1 MNAMIFFDT
10 LVRSAGIKVHHYL
23 FIPVASLFLLYSCSI
38 NQDNAP
44 ARKYNFDKDWLF
56 HYGDIQ
62 NPHAA
67 VPDTAEWVAV
77 ELPHDWS
84 IEMPFKK
91 SAGGYAIGQTQGGIS
106 WYRKTFITPKN
117 EMEKR
122 RLLYFEG
129 IYMESEVWVN
139 GKQASFHPYGYT
151 SFFCDITNYCNP
163 PGQENIVAVKAK
175 NEGKNSRWYAG
186 SGIYRHVWM
195 ITTGMVH
202 LDEWRTFITTDVI
215 SGEKAKVN
223 IAVDV
228 FNKNEISAE
237 STLSVI
243 IKDNSDNI
251 VGKQDIAVNLKASES
266 KKFNLSVEVTNPDL
280 WSVDSPTL
288 YAAEIKLESGNSCN
302 DIITIPFGIRCISF
316 SANEGFLLNGKSLK
330 LKGGCVHHD
339 NGLLGAVAID
349 RAEERKVELLKAH
362 GYNAVRCAHNPPSE
376 KFLEACD
383 RLGILVIDEAFDQWQ
398 KQKNPDDYHLFF
410 YEWHEKDLTSMI
422 LRDRNHPSIIMWS
435 IGNEIKERSDSS
447 GVVIARRLKEI
458 VQRYD
463 NTRPVTAAINDY
475 WDNPK
480 QDWSVSP
487 LAFASLD
494 VSGYNYMLKEYENDI
509 KLFPDRVLY
518 GSETTAM
525 ERAANWDMVELH
537 PSIIGDFI
545 WTAIDYLGESG
556 IGHALNIKKGE
567 KEPPLFLDWP
577 WFNAWCGDID
587 ICGYK
592 KPQAAIR
599 DILWNK
605 SKIEML
611 VHRPIPEGYEQK
623 ITYWGWPDNEQSWNW
638 EGLEGQL
645 MDVTVYTK
653 YPSVQIYLNG
663 EKLDEKITETK
674 DAANRYTAKFKVKY
688 EPGTLKAVGVNSGY
702 EKESASLTTTGKAVK
717 IRLKADRTDIINSKN
732 DLSYIQAELIDKD
745 GNIIP
750 DNDIVLKLNISGN
763 GRILAAGNADP
774 TDMES
779 FRSLTPKTYK
789 GKALIIVQPQE
800 GDGNINLDVTSSF
813 GLETL
818 IIKCRQ
824 VLQN

>member
-1 MNAMIFFDT
+1 MNTMIVFAT
-10 LVRSAGIKVHHYL
+10 LARNAGVKTRYYFLLIA
-23 FIPVASLFLLYSCSI
+23 ASLFIASSCSE
-38 NQDNAP
+38 NQENVS
-44 ARKYNFDKDWLF
+44 ARKSNFNKDWLF
-56 HYGDIQ
+56 HFGDIQ
-62 NPHAA
+62 NPHAV
-67 VPDTAEWVAV
+67 VPDTTEWVAV

-84 IEMPFKK
+84 IEMPFEK
-91 SAGGYAIGQTQGGIS
+91 SDGGYAVGQTKKGTS

-117 EMEKR
+117 EINKR

-129 IYMESEVWVN
+129 VYMESEVWIN
-139 GKQASFHPYGYT
+139 GKQASFNPYGYT

-195 ITTGMVH
+195 ITTGMLH
-202 LDEWRTFITTDVI
+202 LDEWKTFITTEIV

-228 FNKNEISAE
+228 FNKNDISAE
-237 STLSVI
+237 STLTVT
-243 IKDNSDNI
+243 IKNNNEDI
-251 VGKQDIAVNLKASES
+251 VGQQDVAVSLKASET
-266 KKFNLSVEVTNPDL
+266 KKINLSVEVTNPDL
-280 WSVDSPTL
+280 WSVDFPTL
-288 YAAEIKLESGNSCN
+288 YSAEIKSESGKKLN
-302 DIITIPFGIRCISF
+302 DIISIPFGIRSISF
-316 SANEGFLLNGKSLK
+316 SAKEGFLLNDKSLK

-339 NGLLGAVAID
+339 NGLLGAVAND
-349 RAEERKVELLKAH
+349 RAEERKVELLKAN

-447 GVVIARRLKEI
+447 GVVIASRLKEI
-458 VQRYD
+458 VLRYD
-463 NTRPVTAAINDY
+463 STRPVTAAINDY

-494 VSGYNYMLKEYENDI
+494 VSGYNYMWKEYENDI
-509 KLFPDRVLY
+509 KLFPNRVLY

-525 ERAANWDMVELH
+525 ERAANWDLVEKH
-537 PSIIGDFI
+537 PGIIGDFI

-599 DILWNK
+599 DILWNE

-611 VHRPIPEGYEQK
+611 VHRPVPEGYEQK
-623 ITYWGWPDNEQSWNW
+623 ITYWGWPDNEHSWNW
-638 EGLEGQL
+638 ESYEGKML
-645 MDVTVYTK
+645 DVTVYTR
-653 YPSVQIYLNG
+653 YPSVRLYLNG
-663 EKLDEKITETK
+663 KQLEEKITETK
-674 DAANRYTAKFKVKY
+674 DPANKYTARFKVKY
-688 EPGTLKAVGVNSGY
+688 EPGTIKAVGVNSGE
-702 EKESASLTTTGKAVK
+702 EKESASLTTTGKPVK
-717 IRLKADRTDIINSKN
+717 IRLNADRTVINNSKN
-732 DLSYIQAELIDKD
+732 DLSYVQVELIDKD
-745 GNIIP
+745 GNIVP
-750 DNDIVLKLNISGN
+750 DNDVMLKLNISGN
-763 GRILAAGNADP
+763 GRILAAGNAAP

-800 GDGNINLDVTSSF
+800 GDGKIYLDVTSSY
-813 GLETL
+813 GMEKL
-818 IIKCRQ
+818 IIE
-824 VLQN
+824 

>member
-1 MNAMIFFDT
+1 MINTRFIRT
-10 LVRSAGIKVHHYL
+10 LL
-23 FIPVASLFLLYSCSI
+23 F
-38 NQDNAP
+38 NAP
-44 ARKYNFDKDWLF
+44 IKAFSFFMFLAFILNSCDKDREKVFTRKSNFNKEWFF

-62 NPHAA
+62 NAHTPTL
-67 VPDTAEWVAV
+67 DSTEWIAV

-84 IEMPFKK
+84 IEMPFTK
-91 SAGGYAIGQTQGGIS
+91 SDGGKAIGQTQKGTS
-106 WYRKTFITPKN
+106 WYRKTFTTPKN
-117 EMEKR
+117 EPNKR

-129 IYMESEVWVN
+129 VYMESEVWIN
-139 GKQASFHPYGYT
+139 GIQASFHPYGYT
-151 SFFCDITNYCNP
+151 SFFCDITKYCNP

-195 ITTGMVH
+195 ITTDLLH
-202 LDEWRTFITTDVI
+202 LDEWRTFITTKTA
-215 SGEKAKVN
+215 SNEKAIVN
-223 IAVDV
+223 IAVDA
-228 FNKNEISAE
+228 FNENNNNTE
-237 STLSVI
+237 STITVV
-243 IKDNSDNI
+243 IKDSINNI
-251 VGKQDIAVNLKASES
+251 IGEQKATVNLNASES
-266 KKFNLSVEVTNPDL
+266 KTVKFSIEVSNPDL
-280 WSVDSPTL
+280 WSIDSPTL
-288 YAAEIKLESGNSCN
+288 YTANIKLESGKKLN
-302 DIITIPFGIRCISF
+302 DNISIPFGIRNISF
-316 SANEGFLLNGKSLK
+316 SAKEGFLLNGKSIK

-349 RAEERKVELLKAH
+349 RAEERKVELLKAN

-398 KQKNPDDYHLFF
+398 KQKNPEDYHRFF
-410 YEWHEKDLTSMI
+410 YEWHEKDLASMI
-422 LRDRNHPSIIMWS
+422 LRDRNHPSVIMWS

-447 GVVIARRLKEI
+447 GVAIAYRLREI
-458 VQRYD
+458 VLKYD

-475 WDNPK
+475 WDNPGLN
-480 QDWSVSP
+480 WSVSP
-487 LAFASLD
+487 AAFAALD

-525 ERAANWDMVELH
+525 ERAANWDLVEKY
-537 PSIIGDFI
+537 PCIIGDFI

-599 DILWNK
+599 DILWNE

-611 VHRPIPEGYEQK
+611 VHSPIPDGYEQK

-638 EGLEGQL
+638 KEHEGQL
-645 MDVTVYTK
+645 LDVTVYTR
-653 YPSVQIYLNG
+653 YPFVRLYLNG
-663 EKLDEKITETK
+663 KQLEEKEIETK
-674 DAANRYTAKFKVKY
+674 DPANKYSARFKVKY
-688 EPGTLKAVGVNSGY
+688 EPGILKAVGVNSGE
-702 EKESASLTTTGKAVK
+702 EKETVTLTTTGEPVK
-717 IRLKADRTDIINSKN
+717 IRLRADRTDIKNSKN
-732 DLSYIQAELIDKD
+732 DLSYIQVELIDKA
-745 GNIIP
+745 GNIVP
-750 DNDIVLKLNISGN
+750 DNDVKIELGISGN
-763 GRILAAGNADP
+763 GKILAAGNANP

-789 GKALIIVQPQE
+789 GKALIIVQNLEQ
-800 GDGNINLDVTSSF
+800 DRNIRLDVKSPYGTDS
-813 GLETL
+813 LLIETKL
-818 IIKCRQ
+818 
-824 VLQN
+824 

>member
-1 MNAMIFFDT
+1 MNTLKFFTIFASNAGYKA
-10 LVRSAGIKVHHYL
+10 LVFA
-23 FIPVASLFLLYSCSI
+23 LLVVILSSCSK
-38 NQDNAP
+38 NQEKDFT
-44 ARKYNFDKDWLF
+44 RKSNFDKEWLF

-62 NPHAA
+62 NAHIAELD
-67 VPDTAEWVAV
+67 VAEWVAV

-91 SAGGYAIGQTQGGIS
+91 SDGGIAIGQTQGGTS
-106 WYRKTFITPKN
+106 WYRKTFTTPKN
-117 EMEKR
+117 ELNKR

-129 IYMESEVWVN
+129 VYMESEVWIN

-151 SFFCDITNYCNP
+151 SFFCDITDYCNP
-163 PGQENIVAVKAK
+163 SGQENSIAVKVK

-186 SGIYRHVWM
+186 SGIYRSAWM
-195 ITTGMVH
+195 ITTDMLH
-202 LDEWRTFITTDVI
+202 LDEWSTFITTEI
-215 SGEKAKVN
+215 ASNEKAKVN
-223 IAVDV
+223 IAADV
-228 FNKNEISAE
+228 FNKNDENTE
-237 STLSVI
+237 STLTVT
-243 IKDNSDNI
+243 IKNGLDKI
-251 VGKQDIAVNLKASES
+251 VGEQKVAVNLNASES
-266 KKFNLSVEVTNPDL
+266 KTINFSVEVLNPDL
-280 WSVDSPTL
+280 WSVESPTL
-288 YAAEIKLESGNSCN
+288 YTANLKLESGKKLN
-302 DIITIPFGIRCISF
+302 DIISIPFGIRSISF
-316 SANEGFLLNGKSLK
+316 SAKDGFLLNGKSIK

-349 RAEERKVELLKAH
+349 RAEERKVELLKAN

-398 KQKNPDDYHLFF
+398 KQKNPEDYHRFF
-410 YEWHEKDLTSMI
+410 DEWHEKDLASMI

-447 GVVIARRLKEI
+447 GVIVASMLKEI
-458 VQRYD
+458 AQKYD
-463 NTRPVTAAINDY
+463 DTRPVTAAINDY

-480 QDWSVSP
+480 LNWSVSP

-494 VSGYNYMLKEYENDI
+494 VCGYNYMLKEYENDI

-525 ERAANWDMVELH
+525 ERAANWDLVEKH

-567 KEPPLFLDWP
+567 NEPPLFLDWP

-592 KPQAAIR
+592 KPQATIR
-599 DILWNK
+599 DILWNE

-611 VHRPIPEGYEQK
+611 VHSPVPDGYEQK

-638 EGLEGQL
+638 SKYEGEL
-645 MDVTVYTK
+645 MDVTVYTR
-653 YPSVQIYLNG
+653 YPSVRLYLN
-663 EKLDEKITETK
+663 EKLLEEKEIETK
-674 DAANRYTAKFKVKY
+674 DPINKYSAKFKVKY
-688 EPGTLKAVGVNSGY
+688 DPGTLKAVGVSRGE
-702 EKESASLTTTGKAVK
+702 EKESAILSSTGEPVK
-717 IRLKADRTDIINSKN
+717 IRLIADRTNIKNSKN
-732 DLSYIQAELIDKD
+732 DLSYIQVELIDKD
-745 GNIIP
+745 GNIVP
-750 DNDIVLKLNISGN
+750 DNDVKIELNISGN
-763 GRILAAGNADP
+763 GKILAAGNASP

-800 GDGNINLDVTSSF
+800 CGGDINLDVKSAYGT
-813 GLETL
+813 ETL
-818 IIKCRQ
+818 LIRVCK
-824 VLQN
+824 